1 MTRTIVVGLG
11 AHGSAAAYHL
21 ARRGAK
27 VVGLERFDRGHE
39 LGSSGGL
46 SRIIRLAYAE
56 HPDYV
61 PLLRRAWELWEALA
75 ADARVDLLTRTGGL
89 YLGAPASDTVRGAL
103 ESARLHG
110 LAHEELDEHD
120 VTRRYPMFRTPPGT
134 VGVIEEQAGLLR
146 PERAI
151 AAHQALAERHGAELR
166 FGERVLRWHAHADRV
181 TVETDRGTHQAE
193 RLVLAA
199 GAWMPRLAGE
209 ALPPLAIER
218 VPLFWF
224 EPPDPAPFALGRFP
238 IWIAEGREGAFYGF
252 PYLPDQGLKV
262 ARHGSGVEIEDP
274 DHLDRAPR
282 AVDEERIREYL
293 RRRLPDANGALRHTQ
308 VCMYTKTPDEH
319 FVIDRHPSFDN
330 VVLASP
336 CSGHGFKFASVV
348 GEVVADLALDG
359 ATRHPIGFLSLS
371 RFRSAAPA
379 RA

>member
-1 MTRTIVVGLG
+1 MTSVIVVGLG

-21 ARRGAK
+21 ARRGER
-27 VVGLERFDRGHE
+27 VVGLERFARGHE

-46 SRIIRLAYAE
+46 SRIIRLAYFE

-75 ADARVDLLTRTGGL
+75 ADTATDLLTRTGGL
-89 YLGAPASDTVRGAL
+89 YLGAPESATVRGSL
-103 ESARLHG
+103 ESARRHG
-110 LAHEELDEHD
+110 LAHVALDGREIA
-120 VTRRYPMFRTPPGT
+120 RRYPFFRLPPGT
-134 VGVIEEQAGLLR
+134 VGLLEDQAGFVR

-151 AAHQALAERHGAELR
+151 AAHLAQAERHGAELR
-166 FGERVLRWHAHADRV
+166 FGERVVRWHAHADRV
-181 TVETDRGTHQAE
+181 TVETDRTSYQAE
-193 RLVLAA
+193 RLVLAV
-199 GAWMPRLAGE
+199 GAWMPRLARE

-224 EPPDPAPFALGRFP
+224 EPADPAPFALGRMP
-238 IWIAEGREGAFYGF
+238 VWIAEGREGTFYGF
-252 PYLPDQGLKV
+252 PHLPEQGLKV

-282 AVDEERIREYL
+282 AVDEERLRDFL
-293 RRRLPDANGALRHTQ
+293 RRWLPDASGPLRHTQ

-319 FVIDRHPSFDN
+319 FIIDLHPRFPN

-348 GEVVADLALDG
+348 GEALADLALEG
-359 ATRHPIGFLSLS
+359 KSRLPIGFLSLA
-371 RFRSAAPA
+371 RFRATAVS
-379 RA
+379 